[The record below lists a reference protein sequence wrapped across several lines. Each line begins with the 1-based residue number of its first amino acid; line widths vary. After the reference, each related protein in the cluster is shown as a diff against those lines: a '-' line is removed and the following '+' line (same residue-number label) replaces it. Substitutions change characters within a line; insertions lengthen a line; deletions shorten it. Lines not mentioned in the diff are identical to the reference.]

1 MIGLTCD
8 GLMDT
13 SMFNLYKGCDVYFT
27 DDSYYASYPFPNE
40 WIEMFKGNRAN
51 EMMEE
56 DANMDLN
63 EILKYKPIMSQRE
76 IFNPKGCES
85 VPGSEIKKKKHLK
98 LFKPKSATCHS
109 IDAWKKMPLI
119 NKDPYLTDTMNTPR
133 LDPSKKKKVKK
144 QFVMEFNK
152 YTKFGKASSST
163 STKIYKKMYNNEKNI
178 GKVRNELD
186 ESKESSTN
194 TGNMTETILVYL
206 SNHKV
211 LTKRNGIKRNCN
223 I

>member
-63 EILKYKPIMSQRE
+63 EILKYKRSTNINTQCQLS
-76 IFNPKGCES
+76 S
-85 VPGSEIKKKKHLK
+85 SETE
-98 LFKPKSATCHS
+98 PKS
-109 IDAWKKMPLI
+109 
-119 NKDPYLTDTMNTPR
+119 
-133 LDPSKKKKVKK
+133 
-144 QFVMEFNK
+144 
-152 YTKFGKASSST
+152 
-163 STKIYKKMYNNEKNI
+163 
-178 GKVRNELD
+178 
-186 ESKESSTN
+186 
-194 TGNMTETILVYL
+194 
-206 SNHKV
+206 
-211 LTKRNGIKRNCN
+211 
-223 I
+223 